1 MLVLT
6 RKPGETIVIPELG
19 ITVKVLKVRG
29 ERVSVGVVAQPKH
42 KVLRGEI
49 LDVDAP
55 REKVAEKGGEVDRAA

>member
-19 ITVKVLKVRG
+19 ITVKVLRVQG
-29 ERVSVGVVAQPKH
+29 ERVIVGVVAQPKH

-49 LDVDAP
+49 LDVDMP
-55 REKVAEKGGEVDRAA
+55 REKVA